1 MENERHGRAP
11 DMAALWRLKTAR
23 RSLTRHQYRTLRGQ
37 IIAGDAAGAMRGLD
51 KLLKRHTDT
60 VEQKN
65 NVSRQTPEKERNQ

>member
-1 MENERHGRAP
+1 MENEKRSQAP
-11 DMAALWRLKTAR
+11 DAAALWRLKNAR

-37 IIAGDAAGAMRGLD
+37 IIAGDADGAMRGLD
-51 KLLKRHTDT
+51 KLLRRANT